1 MCGWKTTTKK
11 GLHKTLAD
19 MKNKSRCVFSLI
31 RHIVLG
37 ATSESRIRKCWI
49 DTHGAARTS
58 PGRSCMNM
66 QTSSIFKAKC
76 MYNALKLK
84 FPGQNIMWKSRRLKK
99 IHERRTTSEWI
110 MHSPKAQQHTA
121 LGSSPNSINSEKN
134 WATAFFHTRSR
145 LYGVELCALP
155 LLKWAVNIDFLL
167 GRFTVTCYT
176 FRGNVSLVEWKRNHR
191 GGDDAADAL
200 VKISL
205 FRRYVTKT

>member
-1 MCGWKTTTKK
+1 
-11 GLHKTLAD
+11 
-19 MKNKSRCVFSLI
+19 
-31 RHIVLG
+31 
-37 ATSESRIRKCWI
+37 
-49 DTHGAARTS
+49 
-58 PGRSCMNM
+58 
-66 QTSSIFKAKC
+66 

-84 FPGQNIMWKSRRLKK
+84 FPGQNIMWKSVDWK

-121 LGSSPNSINSEKN
+121 LGSSPNSINSEK
-134 WATAFFHTRSR
+134 TERLLFFHTRSR

-155 LLKWAVNIDFLL
+155 LVKWAVNIDFLL

-205 FRRYVTKT
+205 FRRYTWQKPKYPKKKESYQNWTRSVFNHWNLLFAIGHDSDCAAADSRLIRKMKTHSTLARSRVLGCEKCVYDEINTQRSRRWR